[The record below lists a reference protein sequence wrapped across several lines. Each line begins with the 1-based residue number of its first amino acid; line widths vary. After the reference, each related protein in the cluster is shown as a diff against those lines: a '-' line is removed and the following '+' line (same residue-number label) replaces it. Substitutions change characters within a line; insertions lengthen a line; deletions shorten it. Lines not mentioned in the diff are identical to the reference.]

1 MATSHQLGQYRF
13 NGGCASKVTGCTI
26 GDYNSEIDVGGEEDN
41 SSKMTFTDF
50 CITNQ
55 KGFDAD
61 TDYYARV
68 DIPPDLNNE
77 YTFTIKL
84 VKGQGQSASTGS
96 SYQFIKK
103 VTLKRGGAAN
113 NLYDLCLYNANPEAK
128 TVAQEK
134 VVATVLDNSNK
145 YGADNPTIKN
155 KLYWQG
161 EGQKR
166 KYYLGA
172 GGKSYIVAKQVVK
185 ASLTAAWR
193 TEQLVDKKSRIE
205 FVFRPMES
213 GFSQIVFTMAR
224 GAEDYGLINGEKYTD
239 NGKVTIIDYGRKID
253 TTKVD
258 YEIYRLTNIVSACQV
273 ESFDS
278 IGVWG
283 HPEQMMAING
293 EQIQIGPSGFYE
305 LTGLDIE
312 SLGVVAFDDDYI
324 KSNFTVDYEYTK
336 ED

>member
-13 NGGCASKVTGCTI
+13 NGGCASKVAGCTI
-26 GDYNSEIDVGGEEDN
+26 GDYNSEVDVGIEDDD

-84 VKGQGQSASTGS
+84 VKGQGQSASSGS

-103 VTLKRGGAAN
+103 ITLKRGGTAN
-113 NLYDLCLYNANPEAK
+113 NLYDICLYNSNPGAI

-134 VVATVLDNSNK
+134 VVAVVLDNSNK

-161 EGQKR
+161 EGAKR

-172 GGKSYIVAKQVVK
+172 GGKSYTVAKQVVK
-185 ASLTAAWR
+185 ASLMASWR
-193 TEQLVDKKSRIE
+193 SDQITDRKSRIE
-205 FVFRPMES
+205 FVFRPLES
-213 GFSQIVFTMAR
+213 GFSQIVFSMAR
-224 GAEDYGLINGEKYTD
+224 GPEDYGLINGEKYTD
-239 NGKVTIIDYGRKID
+239 NGKVTVIDYGRKID

-258 YEIYRLTNIVSACQV
+258 YEIYRLTNIVDTCQV

-278 IGVWG
+278 MGVWG
-283 HPEQMMAING
+283 HPEQMMAVNG

-305 LTGLDIE
+305 LTGIDIE
-312 SLGVVAFDDDYI
+312 SLGVVAFDNDYI
-324 KSNFTVDYEYTK
+324 KSSFTVDYEYTK